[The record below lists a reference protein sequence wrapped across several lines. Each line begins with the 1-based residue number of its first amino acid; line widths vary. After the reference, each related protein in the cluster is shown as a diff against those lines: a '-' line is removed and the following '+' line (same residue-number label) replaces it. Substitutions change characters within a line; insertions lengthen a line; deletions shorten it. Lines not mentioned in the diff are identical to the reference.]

1 MNHEK
6 THLKE
11 KTVKKENDDATPK
24 VNRKSFRGGVNEH
37 NNTNGPPC
45 FICGAVCKDSANYRN
60 HILSHYYRSFDDHVP
75 ARKPFTCPVC
85 QKESRDKIT
94 LIRWETF
101 SSENLIF
108 QHLTFFCLQAFWIW
122 TQENLWA
129 HRPHSWEL
137 HSSWIRIIITKK
149 DSIHSSSQACC
160 IQQFCC
166 KRITAWQRDKW

>member
-11 KTVKKENDDATPK
+11 KIIKKENDAETPK
-24 VNRKSFRGGVNEH
+24 INRKSFRGGVNEH

-94 LIRWETF
+94 LIRWDILFRESDLSTF
-101 SSENLIF
+101 NIFLFSGILDLDTRKFMSSQTSLLRASFLLDQDHHLQERLHPLKQSSV
-108 QHLTFFCLQAFWIW
+108 QHPTILL
-122 TQENLWA
+122 QENYCL
-129 HRPHSWEL
+129 
-137 HSSWIRIIITKK
+137 T
-149 DSIHSSSQACC
+149 
-160 IQQFCC
+160 
-166 KRITAWQRDKW
+166 